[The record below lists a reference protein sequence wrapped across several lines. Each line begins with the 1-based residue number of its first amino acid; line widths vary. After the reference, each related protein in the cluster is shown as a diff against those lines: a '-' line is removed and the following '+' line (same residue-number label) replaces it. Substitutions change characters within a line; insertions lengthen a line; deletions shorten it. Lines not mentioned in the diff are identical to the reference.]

1 MLKILYNAASNAE
14 VTGKITLRDS
24 FLSISAKNSE
34 DGLVGQDS
42 VEAMR
47 SYNSYIFVRA
57 PGSKVK
63 NFRTITGSDYKF
75 LDMNRLGVAIKMDY
89 TDMIQLYSKGDVI
102 QVDTGMVCGT
112 ERDIIIR
119 VFEGMKG
126 SFEVDADM
134 DYEVGEFNSK
144 TLPQETHPRM
154 TLWDSYSVTINGVE
168 YHADRKGNIL
178 QGDSSVPLVPNKNG
192 ELILEVEKH
201 KGAFGENLTR
211 PIDNEE
217 IFLESSCGL
226 LETRRVRLVNGKASV
241 RLLTFG
247 YTGPFKLKLGRK
259 WYEVWNDYS
268 FIVGQG

>member
-14 VTGKITLRDS
+14 VTGKITLRGS
-24 FLSISAKNSE
+24 FLSISAKNTE

-154 TLWDSYSVTINGVE
+154 TLWDSYSV
-168 YHADRKGNIL
+168 
-178 QGDSSVPLVPNKNG
+178 DSVSS
-192 ELILEVEKH
+192 H
-201 KGAFGENLTR
+201 
-211 PIDNEE
+211 PIRGQIPVQEPQE
-217 IFLESSCGL
+217 IQQAAPEQKQDMSKYREQKQS
-226 LETRRVRLVNGKASV
+226 
-241 RLLTFG
+241 G
-247 YTGPFKLKLGRK
+247 Y
-259 WYEVWNDYS
+259 
-268 FIVGQG
+268 